1 MSDVPTR
8 GATEPERSWSR
19 APAAARV
26 LRATTRVLPLLT
38 AWLAVRGT
46 AHWYLRPEGSLGLVA
61 WLVQAIA
68 VSVVVSTT
76 VDHVARRLLPL
87 AALLNLSLAFP
98 NEAPSRFGI
107 ALRAGSAKR
116 LQQRLDQV
124 ASEGL
129 GDNPDEAARRALDLV
144 ASLSAHDRLTRGHTE
159 RVRAYAELIARELG
173 LDDSERLHLAWGVL
187 LHDIGK
193 LTVPAEILNKDAD
206 LTAEEWAVLRNH
218 PAAGQAIL
226 APLSGW
232 LDDWIRAAGE
242 HHERWDGEGYPA
254 GLAGTRIS
262 LAGRITAVADAY
274 DVITSARSYKKPMS
288 AAAARQELVRCAGS
302 QFDPAVVRAFL
313 SASVRRRWHGGPLA
327 WVAELPSLG
336 RLTTT
341 LSNSAGAATATAA
354 AIVAGVTGIASLAP
368 EPPDQLA
375 LVAPA
380 PTLAPAPLPAAPPV
394 DTAATSTPAAANSSD
409 QPASTPTAPAGAVA
423 PSETTAEAV
432 SPTTATATPTTVP
445 PVTAP
450 PSSAA
455 AATPT
460 TAAPAT
466 THPTVTPS
474 STATTAP
481 RSTPPSWG
489 WGWGWRSG
497 NGGHPNGGSASGS
510 GSNSGS
516 NGG

>member
-8 GATEPERSWSR
+8 GAIEPVRSWSR

-26 LRATTRVLPLLT
+26 LRVATHLLPVIT

-46 AHWYLRPEGSLGLVA
+46 AHWYLRPDGPLGVVA

-68 VSVVVSTT
+68 VSVVVSTA
-76 VDHVARRLLPL
+76 VDHLARRLLPL

-98 NEAPSRFGI
+98 HEAPSRFGI
-107 ALRAGSAKR
+107 ALRAGSARR
-116 LQQRLDQV
+116 LQERLDQV
-124 ASEGL
+124 AAEGL

-159 RVRAYAELIARELG
+159 RVRAHAEVIARELG
-173 LDDSERLHLAWGVL
+173 LDETERLHLAWGVL

-193 LTVPAEILNKDAD
+193 LAVPAGILNKESE
-206 LTAEEWAVLRNH
+206 LTPEEWAVLRDH

-226 APLSGW
+226 APLAGW
-232 LDDWIRAAGE
+232 LDDWVRAAGE
-242 HHERWDGEGYPA
+242 HHERWDGQGYPA
-254 GLAGTRIS
+254 GLAGTGIS

-274 DVITSARSYKKPMS
+274 DVITSVRSYKKPMS
-288 AAAARQELVRCAGS
+288 PAAARQELVRCSGS

-336 RLTTT
+336 RLTTA

-354 AIVAGVTGIASLAP
+354 AIVAGVTGIGTLTP
-368 EPPDQLA
+368 QPPDQLA
-375 LVAPA
+375 LMGPVPAVTAAAPPAPVPA
-380 PTLAPAPLPAAPPV
+380 PTPAPAADVSVPP
-394 DTAATSTPAAANSSD
+394 S
-409 QPASTPTAPAGAVA
+409 PTAPAPPA
-423 PSETTAEAV
+423 PETTPDTTAAAV
-432 SPTTATATPTTVP
+432 TTTAAPTTAVA
-445 PVTAP
+445 TAP

-455 AATPT
+455 AAAPPST
-460 TAAPAT
+460 TAAPT
-466 THPTVTPS
+466 TTTTVAPTT
-474 STATTAP
+474 TTAKP
-481 RSTPPSWG
+481 STTRTGWSWG
-489 WGWGWRSG
+489 WGWGGSG
-497 NGGHPNGGSASGS
+497 NNSGGNSGS
-510 GSNSGS
+510 GSGRGRGS

>member
-8 GATEPERSWSR
+8 GATEPVRSWSR
-19 APAAARV
+19 APAVARA
-26 LRATTRVLPLLT
+26 LRVATHVLPVLT

-46 AHWYLRPEGSLGLVA
+46 SHWYLRPGGPLGLVA

-68 VSVVVSTT
+68 VSVAVSTA
-76 VDHVARRLLPL
+76 VDHLARRLLPL

-98 NEAPSRFGI
+98 DEAPSRFGI

-116 LQQRLDQV
+116 LQERLDQV
-124 ASEGL
+124 ATEGL
-129 GDNPDEAARRALDLV
+129 GDNPAEAARRALDLV

-159 RVRAYAELIARELG
+159 RVRAYAEVIARELG
-173 LDDSERLHLAWGVL
+173 LDETERLHLAWGVL

-193 LTVPAEILNKDAD
+193 LTVPAEILNKETE

-226 APLSGW
+226 SPLSGW
-232 LDDWIRAAGE
+232 LDEWIRAAGE
-242 HHERWDGEGYPA
+242 HHERWDGKGYPA
-254 GLAGTRIS
+254 GLAGTGIS

-288 AAAARQELVRCAGS
+288 AAAARQELVRCSGA

-313 SASVRRRWHGGPLA
+313 AASVRRRWHGGPLA

-341 LSNSAGAATATAA
+341 VSNSAAMVTATAA
-354 AIVAGVTGIASLAP
+354 AIVVGVTGIANVAP
-368 EPPDQLA
+368 EPPDELA

-380 PTLAPAPLPAAPPV
+380 PVETTAPLPLPAPADAGTAPPATAAPAAI
-394 DTAATSTPAAANSSD
+394 DGSGATAAPGDAAPAVEPAVPGPETTAPTVEPAPTAAEGTETTPPPTTSAPAAVETSAAAVATSTPA
-409 QPASTPTAPAGAVA
+409 
-423 PSETTAEAV
+423 
-432 SPTTATATPTTVP
+432 
-445 PVTAP
+445 
-450 PSSAA
+450 
-455 AATPT
+455 
-460 TAAPAT
+460 
-466 THPTVTPS
+466 PS
-474 STATTAP
+474 STATTAQSTTT
-481 RSTPPSWG
+481 RSTRSG
-489 WGWGWRSG
+489 WWWRSRS
-497 NGGHPNGGSASGS
+497 GGHS

-516 NGG
+516 GSD